1 MGKAEKPVD
10 PATENKTDTA
20 TAKPIENDAVQFQE
34 VVGPQITALSD
45 KIFAVR
51 PDASISGDKGAIGV
65 AIDMLGEYS
74 GQINDLA
81 DAILVLDLRGT
92 EEGGAVD
99 IAVLRL
105 QEYRALLDA
114 KPEQAEAPAP
124 GFDIALAEAQL
135 QVNKIAQSMIP
146 LGQYLQAEGLMVVEE
161 SQQINVAMIA
171 AAALQALQEVKAGAV
186 EMQGKIEALTPDPS
200 QVKHKR
206 TKPISVASKVE
217 DEEFER
223 ASTVVFG
230 DSDGNLITDLAP
242 LSFSSDKFGG
252 SAIGRTLNADI
263 EFPVH
268 GPARTVAA
276 AFLVDAKGKAV
287 SICELVS
294 PLSVSGGGSA
304 RINSGSLLFRAPEK
318 PQAEADA
325 A

>member
-1 MGKAEKPVD
+1 MGKIEKPVE
-10 PATENKTDTA
+10 PVKTEKDVALTGAAQADLSAAQPTPTA
-20 TAKPIENDAVQFQE
+20 
-34 VVGPQITALSD
+34 
-45 KIFAVR
+45 
-51 PDASISGDKGAIGV
+51 
-65 AIDMLGEYS
+65 
-74 GQINDLA
+74 
-81 DAILVLDLRGT
+81 
-92 EEGGAVD
+92 
-99 IAVLRL
+99 
-105 QEYRALLDA
+105 
-114 KPEQAEAPAP
+114 
-124 GFDIALAEAQL
+124 GFDIALSEAHR
-135 QVNKIAQSMIP
+135 
-146 LGQYLQAEGLMVVEE
+146 
-161 SQQINVAMIA
+161 QINEMTQALNPLASFLQTHGWLIVGDSPQFTVKMIA
-171 AAALQALQEVKAGAV
+171 DAALQALQEIRAGAV

-200 QVKHKR
+200 QVRHKR

-318 PQAEADA
+318 PQAETDA